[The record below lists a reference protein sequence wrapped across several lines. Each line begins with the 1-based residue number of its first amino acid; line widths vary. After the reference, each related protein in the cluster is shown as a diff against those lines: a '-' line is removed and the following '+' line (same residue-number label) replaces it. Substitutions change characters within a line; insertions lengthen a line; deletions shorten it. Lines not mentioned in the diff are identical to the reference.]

1 MRKDISE
8 ETKKRLIPIY
18 EQVEEDFSK
27 FPNIKTTEDFFIWRE
42 QVKNIVEDRVKG
54 TDKQNDI
61 NYKKKLRNKIIED
74 EIKGNSSLEL
84 LNDWS
89 K

>member
-61 NYKKKLRNKIIED
+61 NYKKNYVII
-74 EIKGNSSLEL
+74 
-84 LNDWS
+84 
-89 K
+89 